1 MKNIQLLVWMILFCC
16 LPAHAQEID
25 ANTHEDTL
33 ITSPNLTLHD
43 VLEKT
48 VQHSPEQARI
58 RAQEFQ
64 VTAKQK
70 MANSFLPQAPSVS
83 VYHQNDTLGNGRNE
97 RDWQAELEL
106 PVWLP
111 KQKNARAEVANQ
123 SALQL
128 NADTESVRALVAG
141 ALREALWEI
150 ALNRNEVSLFQE
162 KVNNAQRLEAD
173 TLKKFQAGELAK
185 TDLML
190 AQQETLIAQKNLI
203 RANAE
208 LMHAHYRYIVLTGQ
222 KEIPVQFE
230 ETRSSLEGYE
240 ASPVWKAAEAKITL
254 AQSERTLSQI
264 EKRENPQV
272 ILNARSAQGA
282 FDNAYNQSVGVK
294 IRIPLDSAVR
304 SAPVIATSEQQLG
317 IAISERDKLRLALET
332 QLHEAEHNLMI
343 SQQELDI
350 AKQQYEIAKHSET
363 LAQKAYALGE
373 LDLVSLIRIQS
384 QTFEAERSYSRR
396 QLQIKWDIA
405 RYNQAVGVLP

>member
-1 MKNIQLLVWMILFCC
+1 MRC
-16 LPAHAQEID
+16 
-25 ANTHEDTL
+25 
-33 ITSPNLTLHD
+33 
-43 VLEKT
+43 
-48 VQHSPEQARI
+48 
-58 RAQEFQ
+58 
-64 VTAKQK
+64 
-70 MANSFLPQAPSVS
+70 
-83 VYHQNDTLGNGRNE
+83 G
-97 RDWQAELEL
+97 
-106 PVWLP
+106 
-111 KQKNARAEVANQ
+111 
-123 SALQL
+123 
-128 NADTESVRALVAG
+128 VRALVAG

-240 ASPVWKAAEAKITL
+240 ESPVWKAAEAKITL

-304 SAPVIATSEQQLG
+304 SAPVIAT
-317 IAISERDKLRLALET
+317 SERDKLRLALET